1 MEHTNNKTVS
11 LKSIEERPDELI
23 DQLVEIWN
31 ASVRASHNFLAE
43 RDINEI
49 RECLPDMFA
58 NIPHLIVAINEDG
71 TPAAFMG
78 VEDGMLEMLFVSPT
92 HFRVG
97 IGRRLVEYGIDN
109 LGIKRVTVNEQNPD
123 AIGFY
128 EHLGFRRYHRTEYDT
143 EGRPF
148 PLIFMRYDR

>member
-1 MEHTNNKTVS
+1 MEHTNNETVS

-97 IGRRLVEYGIDN
+97 IGRR
-109 LGIKRVTVNEQNPD
+109 
-123 AIGFY
+123 FS
-128 EHLGFRRYHRTEYDT
+128 
-143 EGRPF
+143 
-148 PLIFMRYDR
+148 

>member
-1 MEHTNNKTVS
+1 MEHTNNETVS
-11 LKSIEERPDELI
+11 LKRIEERPDELI

-109 LGIKRVTVNEQNPD
+109 LGIERVTVNEQNPD